1 MESYIGWKG
10 VLGKLTQQN
19 SCRRQARMV
28 RHPLVG
34 VEAGRTR
41 LDKICRVL
49 WCGGWGFLLKLNLT
63 RRCTDG
69 LRKRF
74 RSLTKVWS
82 NKGSLSRFAL
92 RPTSTQVVVG
102 GGMLSGVECP
112 CLTSLWQGNLR
123 RLDVQL
129 LGQLCSLGLEM
140 GVLREELVTF
150 LEEENEET
158 LKEEEEDEDP
168 EGKQE
173 EGHLGDSCP
182 AAGYRLPDFEMT
194 I

>member
-1 MESYIGWKG
+1 MDFGMPCQTLPPPFHCPLVPPPPDSQGAGSFWTLLLPAPVSHSSETMELWRQ
-10 VLGKLTQQN
+10 L
-19 SCRRQARMV
+19 RQA
-28 RHPLVG
+28 HTEG
-34 VEAGRTR
+34 TR
-41 LDKICRVL
+41 ESLL
-49 WCGGWGFLLKLNLT
+49 WIWEEL
-63 RRCTDG
+63 
-69 LRKRF
+69 
-74 RSLTKVWS
+74 
-82 NKGSLSRFAL
+82 
-92 RPTSTQVVVG
+92 
-102 GGMLSGVECP
+102 
-112 CLTSLWQGNLR
+112 GNLR